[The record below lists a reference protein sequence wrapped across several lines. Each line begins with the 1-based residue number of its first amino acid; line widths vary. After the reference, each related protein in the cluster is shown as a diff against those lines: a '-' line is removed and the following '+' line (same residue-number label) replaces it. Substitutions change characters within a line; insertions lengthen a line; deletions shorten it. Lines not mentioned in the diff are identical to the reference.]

1 MKTGFLIKRPGRWSA
16 LTLVLAANGIGQAA
30 LAAPI
35 AYYTDLTSSP
45 AGAYVTVWG
54 KGFGSSA
61 GSVMVGGATASGA
74 DIVSWSDS

>member
-1 MKTGFLIKRPGRWSA
+1 MGHWSA
-16 LTLVLAANGIGQAA
+16 LAMMMAACGVGRAA
-30 LAAPI
+30 LAAPT